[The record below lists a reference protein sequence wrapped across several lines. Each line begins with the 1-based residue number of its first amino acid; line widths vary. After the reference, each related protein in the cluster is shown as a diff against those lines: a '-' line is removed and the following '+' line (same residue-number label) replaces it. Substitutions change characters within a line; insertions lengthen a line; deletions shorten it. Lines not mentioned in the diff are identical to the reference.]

1 MSISLLKWR
10 NSSWL
15 LEILLMNMCEGIL
28 GCFKL
33 TESENFEEYLEALE
47 IPQSIRKM
55 MAGATPKVRNI

>member
-1 MSISLLKWR
+1 
-10 NSSWL
+10 
-15 LEILLMNMCEGIL
+15 MNMCEGIL